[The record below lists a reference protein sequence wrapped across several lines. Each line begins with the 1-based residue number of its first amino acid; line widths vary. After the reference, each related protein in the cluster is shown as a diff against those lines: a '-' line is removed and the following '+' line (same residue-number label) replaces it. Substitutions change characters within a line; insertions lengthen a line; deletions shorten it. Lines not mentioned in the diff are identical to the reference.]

1 MTSGHAYEKVLEGVT
16 INSAAST
23 CIRVEAPFRGL
34 LDKLLI
40 KQVSEGLAGF
50 KVDVYSRAV
59 ACDLSV
65 SLNEDDKLPADP
77 DMFKIIPTENVASG
91 KALLE
96 LFNLQAPYENQDP
109 LVKGF
114 KENAIYIEITPGGV
128 DAKDF
133 DIAYAIVISDL
144 G

>member
-1 MTSGHAYEKVLEGVT
+1 MSAGHAYEKVVEGVT
-16 INSAAST
+16 VNSAAST
-23 CIRVEAPFRGL
+23 CIRVEAPFRAIL
-34 LDKLLI
+34 QKLLV

-50 KVDVYSRAV
+50 NVDVYSRAV
-59 ACDLSV
+59 ACDLSI
-65 SLNEDDKLPADP
+65 SLNEDDVLPAAP
-77 DMFKIIPTENVASG
+77 EMFKIIPTEKVAVG

-96 LFNLQAPYENQDP
+96 LYNLDAPYENQDP

-114 KENAIYIEITPGGV
+114 KENAIYIEITPAGI

-133 DIAYAIVISDL
+133 DISYAMAISDL